1 MTTLFYVLLILF
13 SLLIGAA
20 LWSISLK
27 IKRFERIS
35 TVLLRVGPCVV
46 FAMSLYSIYFMKN
59 DGYGLFHNLFLS
71 LVMMA
76 MLLVGAALMVGVLII
91 FAVGVYWTFVT
102 LRGTNYAVYGRRV
115 RMDFS
120 SLWNKIKNWVE
131 GEE

>member
-13 SLLIGAA
+13 SLLVGAA
-20 LWSISLK
+20 LWSATLK
-27 IKRFERIS
+27 IRRFERAADIC
-35 TVLLRVGPCVV
+35 LRGGPLVV
-46 FAMSLYSIYFMKN
+46 FVMLFYSVYFMKN
-59 DGYGLFHNLFLS
+59 DDYGVLQNLFLS
-71 LVMMA
+71 LVMTA
-76 MLLVGAALMVGVLII
+76 MLIIGAALMVGVLII
-91 FAVGVYWTFVT
+91 FAVGAYWTFVT